1 MKKLFYSICFLYANL
16 SLISCGSGCSEDKV
30 PTQIRYNH
38 NVKIVQDLSNRIT
51 EFKYKTILSDMVI
64 VEHFF
69 KSVPSIL
76 FNDSRSINQQD
87 VYKIDFINK
96 NHLSIY
102 NVNSEDLEIDLS
114 RFGKKQMDRI
124 KYLGGFKS
132 ESDYKKDELKLLN
145 QFQNLQLK
153 LNTSNDFG
161 SDIYS
166 YLQNLNSLD
175 LDFSKELGSINGELT
190 VEYRKMNE
198 IILLTDGYLEASEVN
213 DSNKLSKDLS
223 EAKIGAFREEFN
235 KARIESPNLNLE
247 EYFKRN
253 GWGIT
258 PLSNKLLKND
268 VKILVMQLFDRGATN
283 GKNINF
289 PSDLEIIKL
298 FWNDWMIKS
307 GIKKENF
314 KLLSTYEVTNS
325 NQIEKIYQDF
335 LRLR

>member
-1 MKKLFYSICFLYANL
+1 
-16 SLISCGSGCSEDKV
+16 
-30 PTQIRYNH
+30 
-38 NVKIVQDLSNRIT
+38 
-51 EFKYKTILSDMVI
+51 
-64 VEHFF
+64 
-69 KSVPSIL
+69 
-76 FNDSRSINQQD
+76 
-87 VYKIDFINK
+87 
-96 NHLSIY
+96 
-102 NVNSEDLEIDLS
+102 
-114 RFGKKQMDRI
+114 
-124 KYLGGFKS
+124 
-132 ESDYKKDELKLLN
+132 
-145 QFQNLQLK
+145 
-153 LNTSNDFG
+153 
-161 SDIYS
+161 
-166 YLQNLNSLD
+166 